1 LGSINP
7 DRCAKKAANAAA
19 GRRVGAP
26 LPWRRHQRD
35 SKLPEGVSGQGQG
48 AEVFIGGSA
57 APGGSSGYRGDFVGT
72 IGYRVSSFNLA
83 FFFGFTVMEMGF
95 NRI

>member
-7 DRCAKKAANAAA
+7 DRCAKKAAANAVA

-57 APGGSSGYRGDFVGT
+57 APGGSSGYRGGFVGT
-72 IGYRVSSFNLA
+72 VGYRIV
-83 FFFGFTVMEMGF
+83 FFKLSVFLDLL
-95 NRI
+95 